1 MLLEIDT
8 LSGFNCADEEI
19 LIYTVNP
26 RLKPFYFKKNPYC
39 EKVIFNLPIGIYET
53 ENAVSRVKPLVYYPP
68 KLPQPER
75 RTIPPKKLTIFVGE
89 NPNKCS
95 INRHNGKI
103 LIDDRLTFMPLPF
116 IHFIL
121 FHELGHYFYKSEYK
135 ADIYAAAEMLNIGY
149 NPTQVMYAQYLM
161 LSDHQRRRKA
171 ILLKFLKQTKTN

>member
-1 MLLEIDT
+1 MLLEIDN

-19 LIYTVNP
+19 LIYSVNP
-26 RLKPFYFKKNPYC
+26 RLKPFYFKKNPNC
-39 EKVIFNLPIGIYET
+39 DKVFFNLLKGIYT
-53 ENAVSRVKPLVYYPP
+53 TDNAVARVKPLVYLPP
-68 KLPQPER
+68 KLPRPER
-75 RTIPPKKLTIFVGE
+75 RTKAPKKLTIFVGE

-121 FHELGHYFYKSEYK
+121 FHELGHYFYKTEYK
-135 ADIYAAAEMLNIGY
+135 ADIYAAAKMLKIGY

-161 LSDHQRRRKA
+161 LSDHQRARKR
-171 ILLKFLKQTKTN
+171 ILINFLNQTKTI